1 MGGMGSPPQQDVS
14 GAVDALAEATSRLLA
29 AVDAAIA
36 KGGPDA
42 FAAPSR
48 LPGWT
53 IGHVVTHLARNA
65 DGLRRVL
72 VGAEVGEQLQPYAS
86 PEARTDDIEA
96 GALRSTE
103 TIATTSAD
111 ADQELAGTIHSF
123 PDATL
128 VGDGRPR
135 HAAARPPLTS
145 SWPPGSARSNCTTT
159 TWASTPGSPCWTT
172 PRPGGCSR
180 RCSAPTFAPG
190 RSAADPAA
198 GRCRADRHPRRRSAR
213 SPAARSTSSAG
224 WPGATDGT
232 DLRTAARCRSCRRGD
247 PRRDGR
253 CRYGSLR

>member
-72 VGAEVGEQLQPYAS
+72 VGAKVGEQLQPYAS
-86 PEARTDDIEA
+86 PQARTDDIEA

-103 TIATTSAD
+103 TIATD
-111 ADQELAGTIHSF
+111 FREADQELAGTIHSF
-123 PDATL
+123 PDQLWSATVDLGKGGPTTADVILAARLGEVELHHHDLGVDAGLALLDDTRARLLLAALLRSYVRTREVGALTLLPDGAETIAVRGGGPEIAGTAVDL
-128 VGDGRPR
+128 VGW
-135 HAAARPPLTS
+135 L
-145 SWPPGSARSNCTTT
+145 
-159 TWASTPGSPCWTT
+159 
-172 PRPGGCSR
+172 
-180 RCSAPTFAPG
+180 
-190 RSAADPAA
+190 A
-198 GRCRADRHPRRRSAR
+198 GRTNGEHLRSD
-213 SPAARSTSSAG
+213 
-224 WPGATDGT
+224 GA
-232 DLRTAARCRSCRRGD
+232 LPELPSW
-247 PRRDGR
+247 
-253 CRYGSLR
+253 

>member
-72 VGAEVGEQLQPYAS
+72 VGAKVGEQLQPYAS
-86 PEARTDDIEA
+86 PQARTDDIEA

-103 TIATTSAD
+103 TIATDFRGGRS
-111 ADQELAGTIHSF
+111 GTGRHDRLL
-123 PDATL
+123 PGPTL

-135 HAAARPPLTS
+135 QGRPDH
-145 SWPPGSARSNCTTT
+145 R
-159 TWASTPGSPCWTT
+159 
-172 PRPGGCSR
+172 
-180 RCSAPTFAPG
+180 
-190 RSAADPAA
+190 
-198 GRCRADRHPRRRSAR
+198 
-213 SPAARSTSSAG
+213 
-224 WPGATDGT
+224 
-232 DLRTAARCRSCRRGD
+232 
-247 PRRDGR
+247 
-253 CRYGSLR
+253 